1 MYKQLHIHVKAKDAT
16 GLRFCIFFADLS
28 RGLCDNIKIMCT
40 FAPVKL
46 IIDIGNTVAKMVAFR
61 GDEPVDELRAEYG
74 TLSGLDAFVEKHNF
88 CCGIVG
94 AVRDLTAD
102 EEAALASLT
111 IPMLRFSPDT
121 PIPVSNRYRTPR
133 TLGSDRLAAVIGASS
148 LKPGKDLL
156 IIDAGTCITYEVI
169 DARGNYWG
177 GNIAPGMQM
186 RLRALHEFTARL
198 PLVEAEGVVPGMGYD
213 TETAIRSGV
222 LRGMKYEIEGYIKS
236 LRSKF
241 PNLLVF
247 LTGGD
252 KISFDTNIINSIFSD
267 KYLVPRGLNKI
278 LDYNEKVKS
287 EE

>member
-1 MYKQLHIHVKAKDAT
+1 M
-16 GLRFCIFFADLS
+16 
-28 RGLCDNIKIMCT
+28 
-40 FAPVKL
+40 KL
-46 IIDIGNTVAKMVAFR
+46 IIDIGNTVTKMVAFR
-61 GDEPVDELRAEYG
+61 GDEPICEIRAEG
-74 TLSGLDAFVEKHNF
+74 GELSGLDEFVAKHNF
-88 CCGIVG
+88 SRGIVG
-94 AVRDLTAD
+94 TVRDLKPCE
-102 EEAALASLT
+102 EEALARLQ
-111 IPMLRFSPDT
+111 IPILRFTPDT
-121 PIPVSNRYRTPR
+121 PVPITNRYRTPE

-198 PLVEAEGVVPGMGYD
+198 PLVEAEGEVPGMGYN

-236 LRSKF
+236 MRSKF

-247 LTGGD
+247 LTGGNH
-252 KISFDTNIINSIFSD
+252 ISFDTNIKNIIFSD
-267 KYLVPRGLNKI
+267 KYIVPRGLNKI
-278 LDYNEKVKS
+278 LDYNEDQIQ
-287 EE
+287 

>member
-1 MYKQLHIHVKAKDAT
+1 M
-16 GLRFCIFFADLS
+16 
-28 RGLCDNIKIMCT
+28 
-40 FAPVKL
+40 KL
-46 IIDIGNTVAKMVAFR
+46 IIDIGNTVVKMVAFR
-61 GDEPVDELRAEYG
+61 GDEPVEEIRLEG
-74 TLSGLDAFVEKHNF
+74 GEISGIDAFVDKYNF
-88 CCGIVG
+88 RSGIVG
-94 AVRDLTAD
+94 TVRDLTPT
-102 EEAALASLT
+102 ETEALDRLPF
-111 IPMLRFSPDT
+111 PMLRFSPD
-121 PIPVSNRYRTPR
+121 IPVPITNRYRTPE

-186 RLRALHEFTARL
+186 RLKALHEFTARL
-198 PLVEAEGVVPGMGYD
+198 PLVEAEGEVPGIGYN

-236 LRSKF
+236 MRSKF
-241 PNLLVF
+241 PHLLVF

-252 KISFDTNIINSIFSD
+252 HINFDTNIKNIIFSD
-267 KYLVPRGLNKI
+267 KYIVPRGLNKI
-278 LDYNEKVKS
+278 LDFNEELRNKN

>member
-1 MYKQLHIHVKAKDAT
+1 M
-16 GLRFCIFFADLS
+16 
-28 RGLCDNIKIMCT
+28 
-40 FAPVKL
+40 
-46 IIDIGNTVAKMVAFR
+46 DIGNTVAKMVAFR
-61 GDEPVDELRAEYG
+61 GNEPLEEIRSEEGDSSCV
-74 TLSGLDAFVEKHNF
+74 DAFVSKYNF
-88 CCGIVG
+88 RCGIVG
-94 AVRDLTAD
+94 TVRDLTVN
-102 EEAALASLT
+102 EAEAIARL
-111 IPMLRFSPDT
+111 PFPVLRFSPDT
-121 PIPVSNRYRTPR
+121 PIPITNRYRTPE

-198 PLVEAEGVVPGMGYD
+198 PLVEAEGEMPGMGYD

-236 LRSKF
+236 MRTKF
-241 PNLLVF
+241 PHLLVF

-252 KISFDTNIINSIFSD
+252 HINFDTNIKNIIFTD
-267 KYLVPRGLNKI
+267 KYIVPRGLNRI
-278 LDYNEKVKS
+278 LDYNEELKNKN

>member
-1 MYKQLHIHVKAKDAT
+1 
-16 GLRFCIFFADLS
+16 
-28 RGLCDNIKIMCT
+28 
-40 FAPVKL
+40 
-46 IIDIGNTVAKMVAFR
+46 MVAFR
-61 GDEPVDELRAEYG
+61 GDEPVDEIRGESG
-74 TLSGLDAFVEKHNF
+74 VLSGIDAFVAKHRF
-88 CCGIVG
+88 RCGIVG
-94 AVRDLTAD
+94 SVRDLTAS
-102 EEAALASLT
+102 EEASLGRLPFP
-111 IPMLRFSPDT
+111 ILRLSPDT
-121 PIPVSNRYRTPR
+121 PVPITNRYRSPQ

-198 PLVEAEGVVPGMGYD
+198 PLVDAEGEVPGMGYD

-236 LRSKF
+236 MRSKF
-241 PNLLVF
+241 PNLQVF

-252 KISFDTNIINSIFSD
+252 HINFDTNITNIIFSD
-267 KYLVPRGLNKI
+267 KYIVPRGLNKI
-278 LDYNEKVKS
+278 LDYNLEMK
-287 EE
+287 E

>member
-1 MYKQLHIHVKAKDAT
+1 M
-16 GLRFCIFFADLS
+16 
-28 RGLCDNIKIMCT
+28 
-40 FAPVKL
+40 KL
-46 IIDIGNTVAKMVAFR
+46 IIDIGNSTCKMVAFR
-61 GDEPVDELRAEYG
+61 GDEPVDVIRAENG
-74 TLSGLDAFVEKHNF
+74 ELSGIEEFVVKHKF
-88 CCGIVG
+88 TRGIVG
-94 AVRDLTAD
+94 SVRDLTAN
-102 EEAALASLT
+102 EEAALGNLKF
-111 IPMLRFSPDT
+111 PLLRFT
-121 PIPVSNRYRTPR
+121 PATPVPITNRYRTPE

-198 PLVEAEGVVPGMGYD
+198 PLVEPDGEVPGMGYD

-236 LRSKF
+236 MRSKF

-252 KISFDTNIINSIFSD
+252 NINFDTNIKNIIFSD
-267 KYLVPRGLNKI
+267 KYIVPRGLNKI
-278 LDYNEKVKS
+278 LDYNEDKIL
-287 EE
+287 

>member
-1 MYKQLHIHVKAKDAT
+1 M
-16 GLRFCIFFADLS
+16 
-28 RGLCDNIKIMCT
+28 
-40 FAPVKL
+40 KL
-46 IIDIGNTVAKMVAFR
+46 IIDIGNTVVKMVAFR
-61 GDEPVDELRAEYG
+61 GDEPVEEIRSEGGEL
-74 TLSGLDAFVEKHNF
+74 SCLDAFVDKYSF
-88 CCGIVG
+88 RSGIVG
-94 AVRDLTAD
+94 TVRDLAVI
-102 EEAALASLT
+102 ESEALSRLPFP
-111 IPMLRFSPDT
+111 ILHFSHET
-121 PIPVSNRYRTPR
+121 PVPITNRYRTPE

-198 PLVEAEGVVPGMGYD
+198 PLVEAEGEVPGMGYN

-236 LRSKF
+236 MRSKF

-252 KISFDTNIINSIFSD
+252 HINFDTNIKNIIFSD
-267 KYLVPRGLNKI
+267 KYIVPRGLNKI
-278 LDYNEKVKS
+278 LDYNEELRTKN

>member
-1 MYKQLHIHVKAKDAT
+1 
-16 GLRFCIFFADLS
+16 
-28 RGLCDNIKIMCT
+28 
-40 FAPVKL
+40 
-46 IIDIGNTVAKMVAFR
+46 MVAFR
-61 GDEPVDELRAEYG
+61 GDEPVDELRAENG
-74 TLSGLDAFVEKHNF
+74 TLSGLDDFVARHGF
-88 CCGIVG
+88 CQGIVG
-94 AVRDLTAD
+94 SVRDLTER
-102 EEAALASLT
+102 EEAALSRLA
-111 IPMLRFSPDT
+111 IPMLRFSPGT
-121 PIPVSNRYRTPR
+121 PIPISNRYRTPQ

-213 TETAIRSGV
+213 TVTAIRSGV

-241 PNLLVF
+241 PHLQVF
-247 LTGGD
+247 LTGGNR
-252 KISFDTNIINSIFSD
+252 INFDEDIKNLVFTD

-278 LDYNEKVKS
+278 LDYNEKVKN

>member
-1 MYKQLHIHVKAKDAT
+1 M
-16 GLRFCIFFADLS
+16 
-28 RGLCDNIKIMCT
+28 
-40 FAPVKL
+40 
-46 IIDIGNTVAKMVAFR
+46 DIGNSTCKMVAFR
-61 GDEPVDELRAEYG
+61 GDEPVEEIKAEHEWLPCLRAFQSKY
-74 TLSGLDAFVEKHNF
+74 AFRG
-88 CCGIVG
+88 GIVG
-94 AVRDLTAD
+94 SVRDLTACE
-102 EEAALASLT
+102 EEALQSLT
-111 IPMLRFSPDT
+111 FPMLRFTADT
-121 PIPVSNRYRTPR
+121 PVPITNRYRTPE

-198 PLVEAEGVVPGMGYD
+198 PLVEAEGDVPGMGYS

-236 LRSKF
+236 MRAKF
-241 PNLLVF
+241 PRLEVF

-252 KISFDTNIINSIFSD
+252 RISFSTDIKNLIFTD
-267 KYLVPRGLNKI
+267 RYIVPRGLNRI
-278 LDYNEKVKS
+278 LDYNTAPRPL
-287 EE
+287 

>member
-1 MYKQLHIHVKAKDAT
+1 
-16 GLRFCIFFADLS
+16 
-28 RGLCDNIKIMCT
+28 
-40 FAPVKL
+40 VKL

-61 GDEPVDELRAEYG
+61 GDEPVDELRSDG
-74 TLSGLDAFVEKHNF
+74 GMLSGLDDFVNKHHF
-88 CCGIVG
+88 RCGIVG
-94 AVRDLTAD
+94 AVRNLTD
-102 EEAALASLT
+102 SEEEALSRLT
-111 IPMLRFSPDT
+111 IPILRFSSST
-121 PIPVSNRYRTPR
+121 PVPITCRYRTPE
-133 TLGSDRLAAVIGASS
+133 TLGSDRLAAVVGASS

-198 PLVEAEGVVPGMGYD
+198 PLVEAEGEVPGMGYS

-236 LRSKF
+236 MRSKF

-252 KISFDTNIINSIFSD
+252 HISFDTNIKNSIFSD
-267 KYLVPRGLNKI
+267 KYIVPRGLNKI
-278 LDYNEKVKS
+278 LDYNDRAKR